1 MQVFRTRLTI
11 SLILPGVV
19 VGSLVYADT
28 PAGREGGRMAAAS
41 LSRTLGMRG
50 VLTPTTDTYHIVET
64 RLNGQTSPDPL
75 MIVERDGIIWLPKAY
90 LGQVGLKVP
99 DGFETVQGQD
109 YVPVSAIGD
118 AKVHFSPDHTRL
130 DITCSTKCYEPNSLD
145 LNTVKPPVF
154 SPVTPGLFV
163 NYDLYSQFGD
173 TGDSIAG
180 FAETGL
186 FSPWGTGL
194 TDMFC
199 ISKPSGECIRLES
212 NWTIDDP
219 GSTRRLRLGDTVSDA
234 GTWGVPVRFGGVRWG
249 TDFSLNPD
257 ILTFPTP
264 SLSGDATVP
273 GTVSVLINATERFQG
288 NLKPGP
294 FTITDLPVVTGAGT
308 AQAVVTDVLGRE
320 TIVSTQFYAAPQ
332 LLRPGLADYSLEA
345 GWLREDFGLQSNH
358 YSDPFLAGGYARGL
372 SDTLTMGVRSE
383 ISDNVYRAGISA
395 TKSGTHFGVIE
406 AAAGLSRRDG
416 QSGSQFQLSHEY
428 RSRSLTLGST
438 VSYAS
443 EAYKRIG
450 EDGPQPRT
458 TARAFLGWNIGA
470 IGAATLNW
478 VKQDERTGED
488 YSAVGFGLN
497 SRWRRAS
504 IAVSALK
511 ATEPDD
517 KFLASLRV
525 SVPFG
530 ADGAA
535 ATGVDYRNNRVGV
548 EARFRKSAP
557 RSGGLGYNVELEREG
572 LDRFAGGML
581 YRGSAGEASA
591 DFSDVDGRRAG
602 RLGLRGGL
610 TYFGDTFI
618 ASPAIT
624 DSMALVELDGEPGV
638 RVYHDRQLV
647 GVTDKKGRLVISDIR
662 NHETNVVAFEPTD
675 LPLTADFSKT
685 EVTLVPG
692 FRTGHLVDFGI
703 SYHADVIVHVVRPD
717 GRPLETGTQVQDT
730 ATGKS
735 YVVGSDGRVF
745 VPDAG
750 TLVHLMQESDTD
762 ACIAN
767 LNGPS
772 GRTDVA
778 ITDLGTITCH
788 PAIEGAPV

>member
-19 VGSLVYADT
+19 AGSLVYADA
-28 PAGREGGRMAAAS
+28 PAAREGGRMAVAS
-41 LSRTLGMRG
+41 LSRTLGLRG
-50 VLTPTTDTYHIVET
+50 FLSSTTDAYHIVET
-64 RLNGQTSPDPL
+64 RLNGQASPAPL
-75 MIVERDGIIWLPKAY
+75 MIMERDGIIWLPKAY
-90 LGQVGLKVP
+90 LGQVGLKIP
-99 DGFETVQGQD
+99 DGFETVRGQD

-118 AKVHFSPDHTRL
+118 AKVSFSPDHTRL
-130 DITCSTKCYEPNSLD
+130 DISCSTQCYEPNRLD
-145 LNTVKPPVF
+145 LNTVIQPTY
-154 SPVTPGLFV
+154 SAVTPGLFI

-173 TGDSIAG
+173 SGDSVAG

-186 FSPWGTGL
+186 FTPWGTGL

-212 NWTIDDP
+212 NWTMDDP
-219 GSTRRLRLGDTVSDA
+219 GSTRRLRLGDAVSDA
-234 GTWGVPVRFGGVRWG
+234 GTWGAPVRFGGVRWG

-345 GWLREDFGLQSNH
+345 GWLREDFGLESNH

-372 SDTLTMGVRSE
+372 SDTLTMAARTE
-383 ISDNVYRAGISA
+383 ISDGVYIAGLSA

-406 AAAGLSRRDG
+406 TSTALSDSDG
-416 QSGSQFQLSHEY
+416 HTGSQFQLSHEY

-438 VSYAS
+438 ITYAS
-443 EAYKRIG
+443 EAYRRIG
-450 EDGPQPRT
+450 QDSATPRT
-458 TARAFLGWNIGA
+458 TARAFLGWNIDG

-488 YSAVGFGLN
+488 YSALGFGLN

-525 SVPFG
+525 SIPFG
-530 ADGAA
+530 ADGTAA
-535 ATGVDYRNNRVGV
+535 SGVDYRNNRMGV
-548 EARFRKSAP
+548 EARFRRSAA
-557 RSGGLGYNVELEREG
+557 RSGGLGYNVELQRDG
-572 LDRFAGGML
+572 LDRFAGGL
-581 YRGSAGEASA
+581 IYRGSVGEASA
-591 DFSDVDGRRAG
+591 DFSDVEGRRAG

-610 TYFGDTFI
+610 AYFGDAFF
-618 ASPAIT
+618 ASTTIT

-647 GVTDKKGRLVISDIR
+647 GVTDKRGRLVISDIR

-685 EVTLVPG
+685 EVALVPG

-703 SYHADVIVHVVRPD
+703 SHHADVIAYVVRPD
-717 GRPLETGTQVQDT
+717 GRPLESGTQLQDT

-735 YVVGSDGRVF
+735 YVVGSDGRIF

-750 TLVHLMQESDTD
+750 SLVHLIQEWDTD
-762 ACIAN
+762 ACIAS
-767 LNGPS
+767 LHGPG
-772 GRTDVA
+772 GRADVA
-778 ITDLGTITCH
+778 ITDLGTVICR
-788 PAIEGAPV
+788 PAHEGAPA

>member
-1 MQVFRTRLTI
+1 MV
-11 SLILPGVV
+11 
-19 VGSLVYADT
+19 
-28 PAGREGGRMAAAS
+28 AAS
-41 LSRTLGMRG
+41 LSRTLGLRG
-50 VLTPTTDTYHIVET
+50 FLSSTTDTFHIVET
-64 RLNGQTSPDPL
+64 RLNGQVSPDPL

-90 LGQVGLKVP
+90 LGQAGLKIP
-99 DGFETVQGQD
+99 AGFEKVRGQD

-118 AKVHFSPDHTRL
+118 AKVRFSPDHTRL
-130 DITCSTKCYEPNSLD
+130 DITCSTECYESNRLD
-145 LNTVKPPVF
+145 LNSGAQPAY
-154 SPVTPGLFV
+154 SAVTPGLFI

-173 TGDSIAG
+173 TGDSVAG

-186 FSPWGTGL
+186 FTPWGTGL
-194 TDMFC
+194 NDMFC
-199 ISKPSGECIRLES
+199 ISKPSNECIRLES

-234 GTWGVPVRFGGVRWG
+234 GTWGIPVRFGGVRWG
-249 TDFSLNPD
+249 TDFSLSPD

-288 NLKPGP
+288 SLKPGP

-320 TIVSTQFYAAPQ
+320 TIVTTQFYAAPQ

-372 SDTLTMGVRSE
+372 TDTLTMGARAE
-383 ISDNVYRAGISA
+383 ISDDVYIAGLSA

-406 AAAGLSRRDG
+406 TSAALSGSDG
-416 QSGSQFQLSHEY
+416 HTGSQFQLSHEY

-438 VSYAS
+438 VTYAS

-450 EDGPQPRT
+450 EDGALPRT
-458 TARAFLGWNIGA
+458 TARAFVGWNIDA

-478 VKQDERTGED
+478 VKQDARTGKD

-497 SRWRRAS
+497 SRWKRAS
-504 IAVSALK
+504 IAISALK

-517 KFLASLRV
+517 TFLASLRV

-530 ADGAA
+530 SDGTAA
-535 ATGVDYRNNRVGV
+535 SGLDYRNNNLGV
-548 EARFRKSAP
+548 EARFRRSAP
-557 RSGGLGYNVELEREG
+557 RSGGLGYNIEMERDG
-572 LDRFAGGML
+572 IDRFAGGMV
-581 YRGSAGEASA
+581 YRGAVGEASA
-591 DFSDVDGRRAG
+591 DVSDIEGRRAG

-610 TYFGDTFI
+610 AYFGSELVV
-618 ASPAIT
+618 APAIT
-624 DSMALVELDGEPGV
+624 DSMALVELNGEAGV
-638 RVYHDRQLV
+638 RVYHDRQLA
-647 GVTDKKGRLVISDIR
+647 GVTDKRGRLVISDIR

-692 FRTGHLVDFGI
+692 FRTGHRVEFGI
-703 SYHADVIVHVVRPD
+703 SHHADVIAHVVRPD
-717 GRPLETGTQVQDT
+717 GRPLETGTRLEDRV
-730 ATGKS
+730 TGKS

-745 VPDAG
+745 IPDAD
-750 TLVHLMQESDTD
+750 TLTHLTHESDTGTCV
-762 ACIAN
+762 AS
-767 LNGPS
+767 LHGPA
-772 GRTDVA
+772 GQTNMA
-778 ITDLGTITCH
+778 ITDLGTITCQLVNQ
-788 PAIEGAPV
+788 GAPA